1 MKRLDQDR
9 RCPSAKKSNARPA
22 AVPPLEVPTYC
33 QARVD
38 LNNQGYLYCTCLP
51 PAVCRGERRGGCRP
65 LAYDPPPSDGGEGE
79 TFPPPPA
86 ASLLGA
92 SYHAPSRSAT
102 AAALRARST
111 PMPTELRRLP
121 GEIRTRIEAARAAAA
136 RIAGAEDSPA
146 LEGLGAA
153 DRYLVEALALVAEG
167 YRDEAVDVIKDALL
181 AVRAAESDARLIMG
195 TLDRI
200 TKGRG

>member
-1 MKRLDQDR
+1 
-9 RCPSAKKSNARPA
+9 
-22 AVPPLEVPTYC
+22 
-33 QARVD
+33 
-38 LNNQGYLYCTCLP
+38 
-51 PAVCRGERRGGCRP
+51 
-65 LAYDPPPSDGGEGE
+65 
-79 TFPPPPA
+79 
-86 ASLLGA
+86 
-92 SYHAPSRSAT
+92 
-102 AAALRARST
+102 
-111 PMPTELRRLP
+111 MPTELRRLP